1 VYDEHP
7 VVIPTILHFCV
18 RAFSDGRRLG
28 ARTLSCVKSAVER
41 IKPEQAFSYFGYPPN
56 DRWWGL
62 TTEIVTCERIT
73 APARSLAIRKL
84 ILPIGQMSFGL
95 RNY

>member
-1 VYDEHP
+1 MGGDWGLAHY
-7 VVIPTILHFCV
+7 
-18 RAFSDGRRLG
+18 A
-28 ARTLSCVKSAVER
+28 CVKSAVER
-41 IKPEQAFSYFGYPPN
+41 IKPEQVFLYFGYPPN
-56 DRWWGL
+56 DPWWGL